1 MGQTPLTAAVRSG
14 TQAVADYGSFR
25 YPEEE
30 AYRKALREVTEREP
44 FAYDMEADPLYRQ
57 YAEQYRREGDR
68 ATEDT
73 LGRVSARTGGL
84 ASSYAVT
91 AARQAEDRYLRE
103 LNDAALRLYQQAY
116 SRYRQEGQD
125 RLTAL
130 NALAADRDRAYREWT
145 GDYDRLRS
153 GLGTLERQEETAYS
167 RYLDALQRE
176 AAERKYGDSLA
187 RQAEQD
193 ALSREK
199 QAAQTALNLAKLGAG
214 YGDYSGLEA
223 LGISPSDGTLY
234 DTALAKAGRVTPVG
248 SGSGSGSGGSAKPGT
263 STVNSAYRSY
273 LTGDRSELT
282 LGILRAAGLLPEET
296 AEDGTEPSEAG
307 GAALLDPEDPA
318 SLRSREAARD
328 WLLRRGVPASLA
340 GRVPEESE
348 WARAKAEN
356 PGSDEAQY
364 DSYGAFLAD
373 YVRYLLDKA
382 RGDGA

>member
-1 MGQTPLTAAVRSG
+1 M
-14 TQAVADYGSFR
+14 R
-25 YPEEE
+25 Y
-30 AYRKALREVTEREP
+30 
-44 FAYDMEADPLYRQ
+44 
-57 YAEQYRREGDR
+57 
-68 ATEDT
+68 
-73 LGRVSARTGGL
+73 ARTGGL

-176 AAERKYGDSLA
+176 AAERKYTDSLE
-187 RQAEQD
+187 RQ
-193 ALSREK
+193 EK

-223 LGISPSDGTLY
+223 LGISPDAAALY
-234 DTALAKAGRVTPVG
+234 DTALAKAGRMTPVG

-282 LGILRAAGLLPEET
+282 LGILRAAGLLPEEET
-296 AEDGTEPSEAG
+296 AEDGTEPSEGG
-307 GAALLDPEDPA
+307 GAAPLDPEDPA

-348 WARAKAEN
+348 WARAKAER
-356 PGSDEAQY
+356 PESDEAQY

-382 RGDGA
+382 RGGEA